1 LTGGTSSQGVGEK
14 NEISGFQAK
23 KITNFTT
30 AAFDPKWAGDNKI
43 LFASYE
49 NGGINVRMI
58 KNVDDLIVTPDT
70 SRPIVYDK
78 IKDLWFVNKIKGV
91 PQKMS

>member
-1 LTGGTSSQGVGEK
+1 LTSGASSQGIVENNG
-14 NEISGFQAK
+14 ISGPQAK

-30 AAFDPKWAGDNKI
+30 AAFDPKWAGENKI

-58 KNVDDLIVTPDT
+58 KNVDELIETPDT
-70 SRPIVYDK
+70 TRPMYM
-78 IKDLWFVNKIKGV
+78 KD
-91 PQKMS
+91 